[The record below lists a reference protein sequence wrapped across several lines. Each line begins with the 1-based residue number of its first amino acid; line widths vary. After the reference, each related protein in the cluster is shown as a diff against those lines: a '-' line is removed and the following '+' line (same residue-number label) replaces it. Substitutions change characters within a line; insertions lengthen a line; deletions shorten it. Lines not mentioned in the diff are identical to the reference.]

1 MAVADQP
8 RLRPATVAVHLP
20 IELRE
25 GVLLLLLAA
34 VVEGEQSLLQILAR
48 VQQVVLFILLPV
60 LSSKAVPQGRRILGL
75 GLQTHHWDRA
85 QGLTCA

>member
-25 GVLLLLLAA
+25 GGLQLAA
-34 VVEGEQSLLQILAR
+34 VVGGEQSLLQMLAR
-48 VQQVVLFILLPV
+48 VQLVVLFILLPV
-60 LSSKAVPQGRRILGL
+60 LSSKALPQSRMVLL
-75 GLQTHHWDRA
+75 LVLQTHHWDRA